1 MIEFNDG
8 KLKNFVRE
16 VLYDDLEY
24 RIIDVGED
32 NPDYNWNRKI
42 DDAKTLKELKVALK
56 YILKDVRD
64 VLEFRDNEVR
74 W

>member
-16 VLYDDLEY
+16 VLYDDLEF

-32 NPDYNWNRKI
+32 GPDYNWNRKI
-42 DDAKTLKELKVALK
+42 DEAEDIEELKLALK
-56 YILKDVRD
+56 YILKDVREI
-64 VLEFRDNEVR
+64 LEFRDNEAR

>member
-1 MIEFNDG
+1 MIEFNNA
-8 KLKNFVRE
+8 KLKNFIRE
-16 VLYDDLEY
+16 VLYDDLEF

-32 NPDYNWNRKI
+32 NPDYNWNKKI

-56 YILKDVRD
+56 YILKDVREI
-64 VLEFRDNEVR
+64 LEERDSEMR